1 MDTGGAAA
9 QQDHQQAA
17 AAPPVRLRLH
27 TGSDL
32 QQAYVSPAPQ
42 APASGASDSATVHP
56 REQITALLAAF
67 QDAQPTDELAEAL
80 AYVYSSRVRQ

>member
-1 MDTGGAAA
+1 MDTEASEQG
-9 QQDHQQAA
+9 HQAA

-42 APASGASDSATVHP
+42 APASGASDSAVDHP

-67 QDAQPTDELAEAL
+67 RVAQQTNELADAL
-80 AYVYSSRVRQ
+80 AYVYNSRVRQ

>member
-1 MDTGGAAA
+1 MDTEASEQG
-9 QQDHQQAA
+9 HQAA